1 MYYFS
6 FYHYLRASGAHFPQK
21 TEPAANARPA
31 NPDAVDSQ
39 KEADEIAIAIQ
50 RSLQEE
56 EQKKKST
63 VKVQGRLAKGDL
75 LSA

>member
-6 FYHYLRASGAHFPQK
+6 FYHYLRASGANFPQK

-63 VKVQGRLAKGDL
+63 VKVQERLAKGDL
-75 LSA
+75 LSG